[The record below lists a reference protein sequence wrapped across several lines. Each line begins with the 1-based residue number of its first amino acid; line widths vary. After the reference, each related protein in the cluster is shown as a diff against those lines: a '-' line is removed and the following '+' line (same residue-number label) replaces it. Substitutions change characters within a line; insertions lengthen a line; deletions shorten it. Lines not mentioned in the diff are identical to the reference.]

1 MSGSYLENAIISPD
15 QIAVIKAA
23 GNISYLTPEY
33 RVLPKD
39 QTNRQVVMEALKLQ
53 GLYLQKPNEY
63 W

>member
-33 RVLPKD
+33 RPLPKD
-39 QTNRQVVMEALKLQ
+39 QTNRQAINRAL
-53 GLYLQKPNEY
+53 
-63 W
+63 